1 MSPGHR
7 EGDVRAARLSPDRK
21 VAQVREHSQA
31 RITRWRR
38 QLQDKIRTERRA
50 RKLKIKAIREAQI
63 EGLSD
68 KGAEFIAR
76 FEGVRLVAYL
86 DPVGIPTIGAGHTKD
101 VHLGMSI
108 SMKEALRLLQEDA
121 RIAYGAV
128 KEGAKIPLD
137 QEQTDACISL
147 AFNIG
152 NAGFLGSTV
161 LRRINDR
168 ASLAAIREGFLM
180 WVKAGNQT
188 LFGLVARRQA
198 EARLFNTG
206 HYS

>member
-1 MSPGHR
+1 MAR
-7 EGDVRAARLSPDRK
+7 EGDVRSARLSPERK
-21 VAQVREHSQA
+21 VAQVRKHSQA

-50 RKLKIKAIREAQI
+50 RKLKIKAIREARI
-63 EGLSD
+63 DGLSE

-128 KEGAKIPLD
+128 KEGIDVRVD
-137 QEQTDACISL
+137 QEQTDSCISI

-152 NAGFLGSTV
+152 NSGFLGSTV
-161 LRRINDR
+161 LKRINAK
-168 ASLAAIREGFLM
+168 ASAGSIRDGFLM
-180 WVKAGNQT
+180 WVKAGSQT
-188 LFGLVARRQA
+188 LPGLVARREA
-198 EARLFNTG
+198 EAKLFNHG
-206 HYS
+206 RYR

>member
-1 MSPGHR
+1 MSGR
-7 EGDVRAARLSPDRK
+7 EGDVRAARLSPERK

-38 QLQDKIRTERRA
+38 QLQDKIRSERRA
-50 RKLKIKAIREAQI
+50 RKLKIKAIREARI
-63 EGLSD
+63 DGLSD
-68 KGAEFIAR
+68 RGAEFIAR
-76 FEGVRLVAYL
+76 FEGIRLVAYL

-108 SMKEALRLLQEDA
+108 SMAEALRLLQEDA
-121 RIAYGAV
+121 RIAYAAV
-128 KEGAKIPLD
+128 KQGAKVTLD

-161 LRRINDR
+161 LKRINAR
-168 ASLAAIREGFLM
+168 ASAESIRDGFLM
-180 WVKAGNQT
+180 WVKAGSQT
-188 LFGLVARRQA
+188 LPGLVTRRQA

-206 HYS
+206 NYS